1 MIWRKKTKQLDPSS
15 VKDFIERQPG
25 AKLRGLAERGVVI
38 RPALTPVPPRPV
50 TFEEIWR
57 RLPPGFWWDV
67 LNRRRVASL
76 DHGSEVSEWW
86 RYSELMK
93 LTPGRHQYEVFVG
106 LDPIS
111 GRPLFA
117 PRQVFRNHSY
127 ILGLPGSFKTTFA
140 LAQLL
145 LQLGDEWVDSEGVVQ
160 PPPPLIIMDLKENGD
175 RYLRSLAEFIAAR
188 RGQKLRFFSN
198 DPDYVSLRFNPLQ
211 SLRSIRYPLKLGE
224 TLLKALSL
232 IYREGYGSDFFTS
245 EQRKQLL
252 QTLYEQNPRTLDDM
266 IRLIGEQTQGKSGNT
281 DARGL
286 FSALQPLQ
294 YSFHLT
300 TDGRPLDEQHIN
312 LEQIYDRGEVLY
324 IHLNSRSQSI
334 DAKIIGKLLVFALM
348 EVASER
354 MKHGRKRQMFVAID
368 EFQRLA
374 AQNIVEVLE
383 DSRSLGV
390 GFMLSHQS
398 PESLHTR
405 DVDLYKMI
413 ADLCSFN
420 QYLSLTNSRIIE
432 SLKLVSGRKREIRR
446 GGSTARSSGIQT
458 TRGTSWQRGTSFARN
473 YEYGLLGLAE
483 TGYSRGTSS
492 GEGGTSSTSESSGE
506 TSTESWTEEMVPG
519 LTPEMIAAVNGTPR
533 LSLVHIHNAEERSLT
548 HTGGIPTL
556 AQGLHPFTL
565 RQAEAMEAQPWP
577 MQSVPTDEFYERAR
591 PRVSVAA
598 VGDVLDPGGRSTRKR
613 PQLPAPKSPRPQRD
627 EAEER
632 KLKQRIR
639 AIADRLEAQMLVE
652 AMSVERFA
660 RREQLSVPQVVQLA
674 QAMNVAVKNKEDMLS
689 GRTVKKLRQVLRGQR
704 ATTEGREKDNGPPQ
718 EPVV

>member
-1 MIWRKKTKQLDPSS
+1 MIWRKKTKLLDPSK
-15 VKDFIERQPG
+15 VKDFIDRQPG

-50 TFEEIWR
+50 TFEEVWR
-57 RLPPGFWWDV
+57 RLPPESWWDI
-67 LNRRRVASL
+67 LNGRRVASL
-76 DHGSEVSEWW
+76 DDGDEVSEWW
-86 RYSELMK
+86 RYFELMK
-93 LTPGRHQYEVFVG
+93 RTFGRHQYEVFVG
-106 LDPIS
+106 LDPAT
-111 GRPLFA
+111 GRPQFA
-117 PRQVFRNHSY
+117 PRQVFRNHAY

-188 RGQKLRFFSN
+188 RGQKLRFYSN

-252 QTLYEQNPRTLDDM
+252 QTLYEQNPKTLDEL

-300 TDGRPLDEQHIN
+300 TDGRPLDDQHVN
-312 LEQIYDRGEVLY
+312 LEQIYERGEVLY
-324 IHLNSRSQSI
+324 VHLNSRSQSI

-473 YEYGLLGLAE
+473 YEYGLFGMAE
-483 TGYSRGTSS
+483 TGFSRGTSS
-492 GEGGTSSTSESSGE
+492 GEGGTSGTSESSGE

-548 HTGGIPTL
+548 HTGGIPAL
-556 AQGLHPFTL
+556 VQGLHPFTL
-565 RQAEAMEAQPWP
+565 RQAEAMEAQSWP

-598 VGDVLDPGGRSTRKR
+598 VDDVLDPGGRSARKR

-674 QAMNVAVKNKEDMLS
+674 QAMNVAVKNKEHMLG

-704 ATTEGREKDNGPPQ
+704 TSTEGREKDNGPPQ